1 MCYMLVVSLYGPPR
15 LWEGMGHNGAAPSVW
30 WKNSLS
36 QQLPLG
42 PSSYKIYCSEGIP
55 VITQLKV
62 AIWVLINLYESA
74 LSLCAPRKKL
84 QPPRQREAGKELGE
98 MLTPFISCCQ
108 PGSGSFPPTHT
119 PFEDETKESMLISN
133 SNKEERLLSGSSRL
147 RALPD
152 PAKYQNAD
160 EGKTDHHLCWK
171 WLSSI
176 LHILSGC
183 LGRRKM
189 MVCWGK
195 LILHLR
201 YHCDYFLVRE
211 VRGFSTLNGILRGKN
226 WKNSSILSM
235 RKKGKERPGNH
246 EMQNRSWTHLDPS
259 YPITT
264 HVLSYPSREVKP

>member
-1 MCYMLVVSLYGPPR
+1 
-15 LWEGMGHNGAAPSVW
+15 
-30 WKNSLS
+30 
-36 QQLPLG
+36 
-42 PSSYKIYCSEGIP
+42 
-55 VITQLKV
+55 
-62 AIWVLINLYESA
+62 
-74 LSLCAPRKKL
+74 
-84 QPPRQREAGKELGE
+84 

-108 PGSGSFPPTHT
+108 PGSGSFPPIHT

-226 WKNSSILSM
+226 
-235 RKKGKERPGNH
+235 
-246 EMQNRSWTHLDPS
+246 
-259 YPITT
+259 
-264 HVLSYPSREVKP
+264 